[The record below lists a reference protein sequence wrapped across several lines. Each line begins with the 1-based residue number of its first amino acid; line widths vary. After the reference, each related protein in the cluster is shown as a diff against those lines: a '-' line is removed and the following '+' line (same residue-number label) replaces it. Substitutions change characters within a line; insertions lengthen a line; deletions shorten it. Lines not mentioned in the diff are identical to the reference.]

1 MSHILRERLSAPRRS
16 HKVIEGSHC
25 AEKIFFAGR
34 DNIGRMEG
42 VIEGEEI
49 GHHARKECGLLLR
62 DVLVLSWVTGEV
74 GKAAAGGSVLVASG
88 VV

>member
-1 MSHILRERLSAPRRS
+1 
-16 HKVIEGSHC
+16 
-25 AEKIFFAGR
+25 
-34 DNIGRMEG
+34 MEG

-74 GKAAAGGSVLVASG
+74 EKAAAGGSVLVASG